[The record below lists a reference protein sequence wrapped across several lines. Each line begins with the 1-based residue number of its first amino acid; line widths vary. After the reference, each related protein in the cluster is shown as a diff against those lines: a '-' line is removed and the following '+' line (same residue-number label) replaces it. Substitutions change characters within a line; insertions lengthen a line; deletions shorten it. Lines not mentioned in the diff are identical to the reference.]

1 MRYYVSILDSKNLYD
16 ASVLIEN
23 LRNDQTAVR
32 VASMRKL
39 KDIGSMTAS
48 LFMRSEYLGHPE
60 DA

>member
-1 MRYYVSILDSKNLYD
+1 MHCCVSILDSNNLYD
-16 ASVLIEN
+16 ASEN

-48 LFMRSEYLGHPE
+48 KFMLSEYLGHPE

>member
-1 MRYYVSILDSKNLYD
+1 MSILDSKNLYD

-39 KDIGSMTAS
+39 KDIGTRTAS
-48 LFMRSEYLGHPE
+48 KFILSEYLGHPE